1 MKRFFKFLFALLIAF
16 TCVACGGGS
25 KLDYELEGKY
35 AMENPKSEGDKEF
48 SKVEISKKGKI
59 YTIKVDYKDYY
70 AYDGVLQLT
79 DSSQSY
85 IFTGE
90 LIKEI
95 EQKDGVKVY
104 PSETVYYYDFK
115 NSDGEI
121 LSINCY
127 KNVSFSELDL
137 LYEFQNIKAVD
148 GDDMIS
154 IMSNRRDG
162 VIQSIKLK

>member
-48 SKVEISKKGKI
+48 SKVEISRKGKI

-70 AYDGVLQLT
+70 AYDGVLELT

-90 LIKEI
+90 LIKEF
-95 EQKDGVKVY
+95 ENKNGHKLY
-104 PSETVYYYDFK
+104 PCESEYYYQFK
-115 NSDGEI
+115 NENGEI
-121 LSINCY
+121 LKVTCY

-148 GDDMIS
+148 GDDMID

>member
-25 KLDYELEGKY
+25 KLNYELEGKY

-48 SKVEISKKGKI
+48 SKVEISRKGKI

-79 DSSQSY
+79 DYSQNY
-85 IFTGE
+85 TFTGE
-90 LIKEI
+90 LIKES
-95 EQKDGVKVY
+95 EDKGYVY
-104 PSETVYYYDFK
+104 PCETAYFYKFK
-115 NSDGEI
+115 NENGEI
-121 LSINCY
+121 LSVTCY

-137 LYEFQNIKAVD
+137 LYEFKNIKAVD
-148 GDDMIS
+148 GDDI
-154 IMSNRRDG
+154 IDIRSNRRKG
-162 VIQSIKLK
+162 TISSIKLK